1 MGCWWWMVVDVGG
14 AWAEIW
20 KNDAK
25 MKSYIMLYIP

>member
-1 MGCWWWMVVDVGG
+1 MLVVDGGG

-20 KNDAK
+20 KNDGK